1 MMADR
6 TDARRPSRL
15 LLALETPRSAI
26 EFAAFAAAW
35 PVAGLAPRGDG
46 HGVLVLPGWMT
57 GDIATA
63 PMRRLLRRLGYAVTG
78 WELGRNVGPTEETR
92 RELPRRLRALKE
104 ATGGPVS
111 LVGMS
116 LGGVLARRLAREH
129 PALVRRVVT
138 MGSPFRQYETGLGP
152 LPVPST
158 AIYSRG
164 DGIVDWQTCLDADG
178 GENVEVRGSHCGLG
192 HNPLV
197 AKIVVTRLAGKAVT
211 WTR

>member
-1 MMADR
+1 MSAG

-15 LLALETPRSAI
+15 LLACEAPRSAA
-26 EFAAFAAAW
+26 EFATFVLAWPAAA
-35 PVAGLAPRGDG
+35 LAPRGDG

-57 GDIATA
+57 GDAATA
-63 PMRRLLRRLGYAVTG
+63 PLRRLLRRLGYVVHG

-92 RELPRRLRALKE
+92 RELPLRLRRLHA

-116 LGGVLARRLAREH
+116 LGGVLARRMARAD

-138 MGSPFRQYETGLGP
+138 LGSPFRQYEDGLGP
-152 LPVPST
+152 VPVPST
-158 AIYSRG
+158 AVYSRG
-164 DGIVDWQTCLDADG
+164 DGIVDWRTCLDDSG

-197 AKIVVTRLAGKAVT
+197 ARIVTQRLAEVPS
-211 WTR
+211 WSR